1 MNDQK
6 RVIIEK
12 WELVLIGI
20 LVIFMLVLGNPLRW
34 IVSLII
40 LGLLGFNMVNH
51 IRHRTEN
58 MDVWKREN
66 ELDDIVHLHISRIS
80 EVTKNAYY
88 GKKLSRGIL
97 EEYLTDEFIE
107 KMKDKRNLTDS
118 EIDYLLDHPGDL
130 KKVIRDDEL
139 TDFILKAKSLK
150 KVLQKDYY
158 GSDKKEKKFF
168 EKEKLDKAYK
178 NKINRL
184 VKKME
189 EWN

>member
-150 KVLQKDYY
+150 KVLQKDYD

>member
-118 EIDYLLDHPGDL
+118 EIDYLLDHPDDL

>member
-118 EIDYLLDHPGDL
+118 EIDYLLDHPDDL

-150 KVLQKDYY
+150 KVLQKDYD

>member
-1 MNDQK
+1 MNNQK

-118 EIDYLLDHPGDL
+118 EIDYLLDHPDDL

-150 KVLQKDYY
+150 KVLQKDYD